1 MEHTCVFD
9 EKVAITP
16 KDMNKLGTQTLD
28 SVILE
33 YLNAKMNG
41 KCSAHGYVVPG
52 SLELISRS
60 MGALEN
66 GRYTGN
72 IVFHCQVQGKVYN
85 PSNGVQ
91 VVGEVLKTNKMGL
104 YMIYKDAIRI
114 LVPRDLHLGNE
125 EFENIKPGDT
135 IRVELRKSRFQINDP
150 FILSIGVY
158 LGLGA
163 DAEADEEE
171 TNNNSIPALAP
182 A

>member
-16 KDMNKLGTQTLD
+16 EDMNKLAGQTLD
-28 SVILE
+28 SLILE
-33 YLNAKMNG
+33 YLNTKMND
-41 KCSAHGYVVPG
+41 KCSVHGYVIPG
-52 SLELISRS
+52 SLELLSRT
-60 MGALEN
+60 MGSLEN

-72 IVFHCQVQGKVYN
+72 IVFHCHVQGKVYN

-91 VVGEVLKTNKMGL
+91 IVGEVLKTNKMGL
-104 YMIYKDAIRI
+104 YLVYNDAIRI

-135 IRVELRKSRFQINDP
+135 IRVELRKSRFQINDT

-158 LGLGA
+158 IGKAIAGNT
-163 DAEADEEE
+163 DEDKP
-171 TNNNSIPALAP
+171 NDD
-182 A
+182 